1 SARTP
6 RCGRWACS
14 PPPWAWAPACS
25 SRWSWWP
32 CRTGCP
38 RRTWAWRAACSPSS
52 ARSAAPWA
60 PSPSAPSPSASARWR
75 TPSAPPTWSS
85 RACCWPAPCY
95 RWRPALRPL
104 PPGGDQR
111 AGSPPLLREEDGPAV
126 PATPSEPLLQVVEYG
141 LHGRPAEPDAVR
153 VEPRLVGELSLW
165 VNVVPEITDPVH
177 EVLGVEFDQLLVMHH
192 FDQIMQA
199 DLLRL
204 YRFAFAWGETLGPRL
219 PFAFFQDRQQ
229 QPFHEAANA
238 DDRKGV
244 GAIALAE

>member
-1 SARTP
+1 
-6 RCGRWACS
+6 
-14 PPPWAWAPACS
+14 
-25 SRWSWWP
+25 
-32 CRTGCP
+32 
-38 RRTWAWRAACSPSS
+38 
-52 ARSAAPWA
+52 
-60 PSPSAPSPSASARWR
+60 
-75 TPSAPPTWSS
+75 
-85 RACCWPAPCY
+85 
-95 RWRPALRPL
+95 
-104 PPGGDQR
+104 
-111 AGSPPLLREEDGPAV
+111 
-126 PATPSEPLLQVVEYG
+126 
-141 LHGRPAEPDAVR
+141 
-153 VEPRLVGELSLW
+153 VGELSLW

-244 GAIALAE
+244 GAIALADTGLLKAVEEYFRRFLVLDERPKTLFQVRGLRHVDSAARSQPPHYGPSAGLADGQPLGP